1 MLPRTQGIRL
11 HYYSSGN
18 SFILGCNLMC
28 NENDDLC
35 QLSLQEHNPAFDIH
49 VYGASVLDE
58 FQKRKCGPSK
68 TLLNIAVEKVLNT
81 MEC

>member
-1 MLPRTQGIRL
+1 MR
-11 HYYSSGN
+11 YNYEA
-18 SFILGCNLMC
+18 FFF
-28 NENDDLC
+28 NDDLC

-68 TLLNIAVEKVLNT
+68 TLLSHSNIVVEKVLNT
-81 MEC
+81 M